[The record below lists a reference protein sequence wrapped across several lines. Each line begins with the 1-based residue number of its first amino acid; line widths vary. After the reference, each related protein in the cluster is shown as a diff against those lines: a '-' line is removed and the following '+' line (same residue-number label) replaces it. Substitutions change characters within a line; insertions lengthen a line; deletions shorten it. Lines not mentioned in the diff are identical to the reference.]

1 MTRKEL
7 TLIGSWLYRNE
18 RSNHIRQQIYAI
30 LEGYGL
36 HGTTEI
42 PDHSFVELLPDI
54 KRIQVALKIENDTHL
69 AASKKYTKRS

>member
-7 TLIGSWLYRNE
+7 TYIGSWLYRNE

-42 PDHSFVELLPDI
+42 PDHRFVELLPDI
-54 KRIQVALKIENDTHL
+54 KRIQVALKIENAKVL
-69 AASKKYTKRS
+69 ADSKKYRK

>member
-7 TLIGSWLYRNE
+7 TYIGSWLYLNE
-18 RSNHIRQQIYAI
+18 QSNPLRFQIYGI

-42 PDHSFVELLPDI
+42 PDRLLVDLLPEI
-54 KRIQVALKIENDTHL
+54 KRIQVALKSEYDTHL
-69 AASKKYTKRS
+69 AASKRYTKRS

>member
-42 PDHSFVELLPDI
+42 PDRLLVDLLPEI
-54 KRIQVALKIENDTHL
+54 KRIQVALKSEYDTHL

>member
-7 TLIGSWLYRNE
+7 VLIASWLYLNE
-18 RSNHIRQQIYAI
+18 QSNPLRFQIYGI

-42 PDHSFVELLPDI
+42 PDHRLSDILPDI
-54 KRIQVALKIENDTHL
+54 KRIQVALKIENAKVL
-69 AASKKYTKRS
+69 ADSKKYRK

>member
-7 TLIGSWLYRNE
+7 TYIGSWLYRNE

-36 HGTTEI
+36 HGTTII
-42 PDHSFVELLPDI
+42 PDHRLSDILPDI
-54 KRIQVALKIENDTHL
+54 KRIQVALKIEYDTHL

>member
-7 TLIGSWLYRNE
+7 TYIGSWLYRNE
-18 RSNHIRQQIYAI
+18 RSNHIRQQIYGI

-42 PDHSFVELLPDI
+42 PDHRLSDILPDI
-54 KRIQVALKIENDTHL
+54 KRIQVALKIENAKVL
-69 AASKKYTKRS
+69 ADSKKYRK